1 MDYVI
6 KNYKNLYIKLNA
18 NGKAETCSDKDKDL
32 FDYHKARNVCDNLP
46 KLLKSMKFV
55 VKAVPDI
62 TQKED
67 GKADDKKTLNN
78 YNYVPSENI
87 TRWIDKFGVCG
98 DILNEAKERE
108 QQLIKELNET
118 DNELL
123 DILHIIEIDKDK
135 DLFGGWKLYKQIR
148 DNRKRRRDL
157 KDEILIVKNVLR
169 EITDYSCF
177 QRKRIKRAIDGL
189 FTRKY
194 AFRVVEEENR

>member
-32 FDYHKARNVCDNLP
+32 F
-46 KLLKSMKFV
+46 
-55 VKAVPDI
+55 
-62 TQKED
+62 
-67 GKADDKKTLNN
+67 
-78 YNYVPSENI
+78 
-87 TRWIDKFGVCG
+87 
-98 DILNEAKERE
+98 
-108 QQLIKELNET
+108 
-118 DNELL
+118 
-123 DILHIIEIDKDK
+123 
-135 DLFGGWKLYKQIR
+135 GGWKLYKQIR
-148 DNRKRRRDL
+148 DNRKQRRDL

-169 EITDYSCF
+169 EITDDSCF

>member
-1 MDYVI
+1 MI
-6 KNYKNLYIKLNA
+6 
-18 NGKAETCSDKDKDL
+18 
-32 FDYHKARNVCDNLP
+32 
-46 KLLKSMKFV
+46 
-55 VKAVPDI
+55 
-62 TQKED
+62 
-67 GKADDKKTLNN
+67 KKTLNN

-123 DILHIIEIDKDK
+123 DILHIIEIDKSK

-148 DNRKRRRDL
+148 DNRKRRRNL

-169 EITDYSCF
+169 EITDDSCF